1 MSLKEI
7 LKFFIPS
14 AIQLLRIHFLEYRQ
28 WKNRLFNAPSPSFV
42 KKSVL
47 LRNGIPNTT
56 WIETGT
62 YLGDMTVFLA
72 KHSTKIIS
80 IEPEPNLYL
89 NAKKRCQN
97 KNNIEIINGLSEKVL
112 PERLPIL
119 NGDINFWLDGH
130 YSEGIT
136 FKGPID
142 TPIIEELLCIENYIK
157 CFNRLI
163 VLIDDVRCF
172 NSDNPENSGYP
183 KLEYL
188 VDWARKNNLKWHIEH
203 DIFIAKNF

>member
-142 TPIIEELLCIENYIK
+142 TPIIEELLCIENYIVTSEK
-157 CFNRLI
+157 LVRL
-163 VLIDDVRCF
+163 
-172 NSDNPENSGYP
+172 N
-183 KLEYL
+183 
-188 VDWARKNNLKWHIEH
+188 A
-203 DIFIAKNF
+203 